1 MPWPAEPRPYAVV
14 AITKHG
20 AELAR
25 RAAAGLGEADLYV
38 SEKFV
43 ATPAEIPFSENV
55 RVLLQ
60 EGFHKY
66 RGWVLF
72 ISLGAVVRMIAPVL
86 RDKKTDPAVVV
97 VDDAGRF
104 AISVLS
110 GHLGGANALTERV
123 AELLGAT
130 AVVTTASDVGR
141 TIAVDLL
148 GREFGWTIADDRHVT
163 PASAAVVNEEPVLVL
178 QESGERGWWNRPGPL
193 PPTIEVVYSREEA
206 VEAVRRRREAGREPY
221 GALLLITDRLWAP
234 EELEEIARYRVIYRP
249 KSLILGI
256 GCNRGTS
263 REEIEAV
270 LEGVLADH
278 NLAVESV
285 AAVATIDHK
294 KDEPGLIELCR
305 ARGWP
310 LIAFTPEELNEMPIP
325 HPSETVYRYTGAY
338 GVSEPAA
345 MRAAGTD
352 FLLVEKVVSGNVT
365 LSVARKRFTGT
376 GPREGGEA
384 GWAGSAPVSSS
395 QARNPAPARP
405 RWPSA

>member
-1 MPWPAEPRPYAVV
+1 MTPWPDTPKPYAVV

-43 ATPAEIPFSENV
+43 VSEPAPAGSGACSDDAGPLAAAVREIPFTGNV
-55 RVLLQ
+55 KGLLQ

-66 RGWVLF
+66 RGWVLL

-123 AELLGAT
+123 AEILGALP
-130 AVVTTASDVGR
+130 VVTTASDVGN
-141 TIAVDLL
+141 TIPVDLL
-148 GREFGWTIADDRHVT
+148 GRSFGWTIADDRFVT

-178 QESGERGWWNRPGPL
+178 QEAGEPNWWMRPVPL
-193 PPTIEVVYSREEA
+193 PPTIEVVHSREEA
-206 VEAVRRRREAGREPY
+206 EEAVRLRRGRGLAPY
-221 GALLLITDRLWAP
+221 SALLLISDRLWT
-234 EELEEIARYRVIYRP
+234 EGDLRRLARCWVVYRP
-249 KSLILGI
+249 KSLVLGI
-256 GCNRGTS
+256 GCNRGTPRS
-263 REEIEAV
+263 EIETV
-270 LEGVLADH
+270 VETVLADAG
-278 NLAVESV
+278 LAVESV
-285 AAVATIDHK
+285 AAVATIDRK
-294 KDEPGLIELCR
+294 KDEAGLLELCR
-305 ARGWP
+305 DRGWP
-310 LIAFTPEELNEMPIP
+310 LIAYSPDELNEMPIP

-352 FLLVEKVVSGNVT
+352 RLVVEKIVSGNVT
-365 LSVARKRFTGT
+365 VSVARKRFVGKRTA
-376 GPREGGEA
+376 GPVQGGSEG
-384 GWAGSAPVSSS
+384 
-395 QARNPAPARP
+395 
-405 RWPSA
+405 